1 MRTHVA
7 TLFLWSY
14 RTLRVHI
21 PGEIL
26 QAFSSLIRRQNCKS
40 TTHATLRLIESGV
53 VLAMLG
59 YGDLAVWLQRMNV
72 PTARNA

>member
-1 MRTHVA
+1 MHPCCHFV
-7 TLFLWSY
+7 FVVVSN
-14 RTLRVHI
+14 RVHI

-59 YGDLAVWLQRMNV
+59 DGDLAVWLQRMNV